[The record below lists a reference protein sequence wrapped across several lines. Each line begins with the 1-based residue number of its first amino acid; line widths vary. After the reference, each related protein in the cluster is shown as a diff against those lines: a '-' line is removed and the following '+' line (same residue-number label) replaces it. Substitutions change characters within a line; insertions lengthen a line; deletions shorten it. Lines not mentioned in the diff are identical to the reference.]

1 MIILGYNGF
10 SQIAELF
17 GRLYGYTA
25 DSVDRHS
32 FLGHDAAAALF
43 VDGEL
48 VAAVEEERMNRQK
61 KTTAFPANAMRW
73 CLEQAGISYEDV
85 DYYAF
90 GWNFTAEFA
99 DTAITGIASAPIPP
113 EYKFQAIGSF
123 GELWNG
129 ALGRT
134 ALIEDFTSH
143 TGYALPDE
151 KLITVP
157 HHRAHLACG
166 RTFSGL
172 GDAAFLINDGQAEA
186 DSAIMGEVRDGKV
199 EVFERFTIDAKN
211 SLAQLFANI
220 TRYLGFTPNND
231 EYKVMGLAGFGKAP
245 DEQDNPL
252 LTKVVTLEEGGRY
265 SLALANDPRGPRA
278 YDPLFDELFDGN
290 DGNRQEFDFRVRVAC
305 AAQQVIEAV
314 TAHQLRALAE
324 ATELRDLIFEGG
336 LALNCV
342 NNTKLL
348 EELPFTRVEVSFGAS
363 DPGVSIGAAAHV
375 AREKSVALAPTES
388 PYLGPEFGEDEIRAT
403 LEEYT
408 SSVIWELL
416 PSDEVVGKTAE
427 LLTGK
432 TVIGWFQGRTEYGPR
447 ALGNRSILANPSYAD
462 MKDVINN
469 RVKHREPFRP
479 FAPIVLEE
487 NAARVF
493 EMGRKER
500 SPYMTFVFPVRPE
513 YTEKIAAA
521 THVDATSRIQTVT
534 DESNPRLAALLREF
548 TSRTDVPCLVNTSFN
563 VAGEPIVCSPKDAV
577 ECFLGTDIDHLVIGD
592 FLVSKR

>member
-10 SQIAELF
+10 SRVAELF
-17 GRLYGYTA
+17 GKLYGYTQ

-73 CLEQAGISYEDV
+73 CLDQAGLDYGDV

-90 GWNFTAEFA
+90 GWQFSAEFA
-99 DTAITGIASAPIPP
+99 DDAIGKIAQAPLPP
-113 EYKFQAIGSF
+113 EYKFQAISGF
-123 GELWNG
+123 GELYTG
-129 ALGRT
+129 AFSKT
-134 ALIEDFTSH
+134 AILEDFARNTGH
-143 TGYALPDE
+143 TLAEE

-166 RTFSGL
+166 RTFAGF
-172 GDAAFLINDGQAEA
+172 GDAAFFISDGQAEQ
-186 DSAIMGEVRDGKV
+186 DSAIMGEIRDGRVK
-199 EVFERFTIDAKN
+199 VFEEFTIDSAN
-211 SLAQLFANI
+211 SIAQLFAEV

-231 EYKVMGLAGFGKAP
+231 EYKVMGLGGFGEPPEKNPFLSEVVSLDAP
-245 DEQDNPL
+245 
-252 LTKVVTLEEGGRY
+252 GRY
-265 SLALANDPRGPRA
+265 SLALAGDPRGPRA
-278 YDPLFDELFDGN
+278 YLGLFDEIFGGH
-290 DGNRQEFDFRVRVAC
+290 DGNRGDFDFQVRVAS
-305 AAQQVIEAV
+305 AAQQMLEVV
-314 TAHQLRALAE
+314 TAHQLTALAE
-324 ATELRDLIFEGG
+324 ATDLRDLIYEGG
-336 LALNCV
+336 VALNCV

-348 EELPFTRVEVSFGAS
+348 EDLPFERAEVSFGAS

-375 AREKSVALAPTES
+375 AREKNVPLAPANS
-388 PYLGPEFGEDEIRAT
+388 PYLGPAYTADDIRAT
-403 LEEYT
+403 LDAYTDSLTWEE
-408 SSVIWELL
+408 L
-416 PSDEVVGKTAE
+416 PGDEIVTRTAE
-427 LLTGK
+427 LLSGR

-447 ALGNRSILANPSYAD
+447 ALGNRSILANPSHAD
-462 MKDVINN
+462 MKDIINT

-487 NAARVF
+487 DAPRVF
-493 EMGRKER
+493 EMGKKER

-513 YTEKIAAA
+513 YTDTIAAA

-534 DESNPRLAALLREF
+534 DESNPRLARLLREF
-548 TSRTDVPCLVNTSFN
+548 TARTDVPCLVNTSFN

-577 ECFLGTDIDHLVIGD
+577 ACFLGTDIDHLVLGD
-592 FLVSKR
+592 FLVTKR